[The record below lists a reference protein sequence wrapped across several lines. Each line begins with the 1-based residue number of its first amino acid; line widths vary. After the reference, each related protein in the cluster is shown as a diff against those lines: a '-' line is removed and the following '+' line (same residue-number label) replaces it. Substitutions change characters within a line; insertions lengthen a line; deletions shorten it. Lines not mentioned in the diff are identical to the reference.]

1 MSVLSFI
8 GKAWIVWIIVISVI
22 AITLAGV
29 FGGGM
34 GVAITIPSILGAV
47 FTAAVVYYLFVSANS
62 PLKALVRWI
71 SSKL

>member
-8 GKAWIVWIIVISVI
+8 GKAWIVWIVVLSVI

-34 GVAITIPSILGAV
+34 GVAITVPSILGAV
-47 FTAAVVYYLFVSANS
+47 LTAVLVYYLFVSADS